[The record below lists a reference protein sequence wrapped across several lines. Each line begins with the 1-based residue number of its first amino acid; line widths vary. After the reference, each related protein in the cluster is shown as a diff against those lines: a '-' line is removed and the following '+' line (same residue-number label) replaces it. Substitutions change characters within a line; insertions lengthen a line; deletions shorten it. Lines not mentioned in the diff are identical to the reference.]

1 MNNDKYKVA
10 ISENVRLLHSYL
22 RLWLRREEKYFRMKR
37 KER

>member
-10 ISENVRLLHSYL
+10 ISNDVRLLQTYL
-22 RLWLRREEKYFRMKR
+22 RPYLRREEKYFRMKR